1 MKESLTDLNSLLF
14 EQLERLSNESLTKED
29 LATEIS
35 RARSISDISGR
46 VIENANILLQAA
58 KLQDNFIDS
67 NHKLPKLLGG
77 TNG

>member
-14 EQLERLSNESLTKED
+14 EQLERLGKPDISKEE
-29 LATEIS
+29 LATEIT
-35 RARSISDISGR
+35 RARAVSDISGR

-58 KLQDNFIDS
+58 KLQDNWMDA
-67 NHKLPKLLGG
+67 NRKLPALLGG